1 MGQVFRSKVLNVLS
15 CLEWTSFGKEMEATK
30 VGPSRAS
37 VCIPCSIAAVERG
50 RGGREKKTIAS
61 PFRVLINRGLQEQKL
76 SCTKNFFPRLKIS
89 RARKFS
95 GVHGI
100 NCFQNS
106 TASKGTIAIL
116 NACSKG
122 KFVQIAFQD
131 RTQGRS
137 KLMRKAQC
145 TISTLMDRGTLR
157 TNDVSSF
164 SR

>member
-1 MGQVFRSKVLNVLS
+1 MFFLVLNGPRS
-15 CLEWTSFGKEMEATK
+15 GKK
-30 VGPSRAS
+30 WRLQKLGRAARQCAYH
-37 VCIPCSIAAVERG
+37 VYQPAREEEEEER
-50 RGGREKKTIAS
+50 KKTIAS
-61 PFRVLINRGLQEQKL
+61 PFRVLINRGLQEQKW

-137 KLMRKAQC
+137 KLMRKDQC